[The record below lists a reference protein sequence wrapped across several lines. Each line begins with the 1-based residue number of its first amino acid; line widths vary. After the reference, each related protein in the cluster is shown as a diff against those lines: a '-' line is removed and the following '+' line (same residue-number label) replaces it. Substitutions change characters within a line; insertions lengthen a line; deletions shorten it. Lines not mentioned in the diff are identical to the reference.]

1 MKRVKSIIC
10 AMLIALVIGFAGLG
24 SVFAASSELP
34 SSFKTAN
41 LTTDGKYKTVNY
53 INATAADGKKYTY
66 PIVVK
71 KTTSGQYVYCL
82 ELDSTYAYDLTFKK
96 NSKVDD
102 GFIYILDYNLN
113 TGDANK
119 DFYIKQL
126 AVWYYMDYVN
136 GNNANL
142 EPSLKNYIIYH
153 SKDSKRENYDVC
165 KKVIDL
171 LNGAIS
177 YKQATGSIDLVADH
191 VTFSIVD
198 GYYVS
203 SEIVVKANNVK
214 NIKYSLTNTPKG
226 KFLHR

>member
-153 SKDSKRENYDVC
+153 SKDSKRENYD
-165 KKVIDL
+165 
-171 LNGAIS
+171 
-177 YKQATGSIDLVADH
+177 QAYRPRHSFSSSTGGTGH
-191 VTFSIVD
+191 PR
-198 GYYVS
+198 GS
-203 SEIVVKANNVK
+203 SCRPGSVRHT
-214 NIKYSLTNTPKG
+214 SCQS
-226 KFLHR
+226 